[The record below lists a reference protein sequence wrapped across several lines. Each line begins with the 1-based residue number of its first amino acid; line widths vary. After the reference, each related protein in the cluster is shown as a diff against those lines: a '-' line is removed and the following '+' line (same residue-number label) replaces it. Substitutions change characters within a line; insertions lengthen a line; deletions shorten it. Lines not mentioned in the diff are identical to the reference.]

1 MERMDYEWA
10 EWGKNSGHFLLALLY
25 TTYTIYIYLYYI
37 YIFSHWH
44 IAVGA
49 LAFNTRLG
57 EPECGGAAAVGS
69 AAQRFN
75 LRLL

>member
-1 MERMDYEWA
+1 MGRMGQEFWSFFA
-10 EWGKNSGHFLLALLY
+10 GAALHNLHN
-25 TTYTIYIYLYYI
+25 IYIYYIYYI

>member
-1 MERMDYEWA
+1 MGRMGQEFWSFFA
-10 EWGKNSGHFLLALLY
+10 GAALHNLHN
-25 TTYTIYIYLYYI
+25 IYIYI
-37 YIFSHWH
+37 YIFFSHWH